1 MRPTYQGTSHHA
13 TAAACALFAPA
24 PLGVTQHTNERA
36 RATSTTAPSCPL
48 HTHSTRGTGRAIA
61 DEATSVPRV
70 VVVVVSSV
78 VCLGPRVS
86 TQIAATKKKLGARDR
101 TSVKVYFKRTQ
112 SPLFRTCPVA
122 FVCADAAEHR
132 PETCGHFPC
141 LGTQVSTPG
150 RATKQRVFLNT
161 ALDKDRRSSEK
172 SGRCGLV
179 SGGWAGE
186 FRGAPVAP
194 RARACLLQS
203 RR

>member
-36 RATSTTAPSCPL
+36 RATSTTAPSFPL
-48 HTHSTRGTGRAIA
+48 HIHSTRGTGRAIA

-70 VVVVVSSV
+70 VAVVVSSV
-78 VCLGPRVS
+78 ACLGPRVS

-150 RATKQRVFLNT
+150 RATKHTSKN
-161 ALDKDRRSSEK
+161 
-172 SGRCGLV
+172 SGFG
-179 SGGWAGE
+179 
-186 FRGAPVAP
+186 
-194 RARACLLQS
+194 
-203 RR
+203 

>member
-24 PLGVTQHTNERA
+24 PLGVTHHTNKRA

-70 VVVVVSSV
+70 VAVVVSSV
-78 VCLGPRVS
+78 ACLGPRVS

-132 PETCGHFPC
+132 PETCEHFPC

-150 RATKQRVFLNT
+150 RATKHI
-161 ALDKDRRSSEK
+161 
-172 SGRCGLV
+172 
-179 SGGWAGE
+179 
-186 FRGAPVAP
+186 GARNGPRERP
-194 RARACLLQS
+194 GRARS
-203 RR
+203 YDHE

>member
-24 PLGVTQHTNERA
+24 PLGVTHHTNKRA

-70 VVVVVSSV
+70 VAVVVSSV

-132 PETCGHFPC
+132 PETCEHFPC

-150 RATKQRVFLNT
+150 RATKHLSCG
-161 ALDKDRRSSEK
+161 ALENDRTRSIDW
-172 SGRCGLV
+172 L
-179 SGGWAGE
+179 
-186 FRGAPVAP
+186 
-194 RARACLLQS
+194 
-203 RR
+203 